1 MKYYFLSL
9 GLFCLLICC
18 GGNKKIDQREENV
31 KEREK
36 NKNVSA
42 NNEGAKLELF
52 MTGADNIEAYL
63 PLLKD
68 KKVGII
74 TNQSG
79 ILNRLISK
87 PAIHAADPRNSRDAK
102 VEYHNLSIVDFLVEK
117 KIQVQKIYA
126 PEHGFRGTAD
136 AGELIKDGKDT
147 KTELPIISLYGDNKK
162 PKPEQLKGIDV
173 MVFDL
178 QDVGARFYTYIS
190 SLHYVMEACTENNI
204 PLIVLDRPNP
214 NSGIV
219 DGPILE
225 KEFTSFVGMHPIPV
239 LHGMTIGEYAK
250 MINGEKWLKDGI
262 QCNLTVV
269 PCLNYTHEMAYNLPV
284 KPSPNLPNDQ
294 SINLYASLC
303 FFEGTNV
310 SVGRGTEKQ
319 FQIYGSPFLA
329 KTGFSFTPNPNLGAK
344 DPMHNG
350 KLCYGED
357 LSNIQKVNRLELKWL
372 IKAYNSTS
380 DKKAFFNSFFVKLA
394 GTKKLQEQIEKGVS
408 ENEIRKSWDKG
419 LEEFMRIRKKY
430 LIYP

>member
-1 MKYYFLSL
+1 M
-9 GLFCLLICC
+9 
-18 GGNKKIDQREENV
+18 
-31 KEREK
+31 
-36 NKNVSA
+36 
-42 NNEGAKLELF
+42 
-52 MTGADNIEAYL
+52 
-63 PLLKD
+63 PLLAG
-68 KKVGII
+68 KKVGVI

-79 ILNRLISK
+79 ILNIETENIVIK
-87 PAIHAADPRNSRDAK
+87 NDIK
-102 VEYHNLSIVDFLVEK
+102 EYQRIFKSHHLVDFLIER

-147 KTELPIISLYGDNKK
+147 KTGLPIISLYGENKK
-162 PKPEQLKGIDV
+162 PKPEQLAGIDV

-190 SLHYVMEACTENNI
+190 SLYYVMEACAENNI

-214 NSGIV
+214 NGGIV

-250 MINGEKWLKDGI
+250 MINGEKWLKDSV

-269 PCLNYTHEMAYNLPV
+269 PNLNYTHEMVYNLPV

-329 KTGFSFTPNPNLGAK
+329 KTNFSFTPKPNLGAK

-357 LSNIQKVNRLELKWL
+357 LSTIPKVNRLELKWL
-372 IKAYNSTS
+372 MKAYESTS
-380 DKKAFFNSFFVKLA
+380 DKEVFFNSFFVKLA

-408 ENEIRKSWDKG
+408 ESEIRKSWEKG
-419 LEEFMRIRKKY
+419 LQEFKIIRKKY
-430 LIYP
+430 LLYP